1 MPGSL
6 TKQKK
11 LERKDL
17 SKVRL
22 CLVADRQFLGGRSFV
37 ELVERAIKGGVDM
50 VQLREKNLKEV
61 RPWLDLALE
70 LTRLCRKRKVLFIIN
85 DRVDIAAASGAD
97 GVHLGQD
104 DFPVTLARKILG
116 KRKIIGKSTHS
127 LEQAKEAIKEK
138 VDYVAVGP
146 IFWTQTKKIDR
157 PVGTELVAQVRQLT
171 KKPILAI
178 GGIKP
183 ENAAPLIA
191 AGATGVAVVSAL
203 MGAPDAAEAARAFRK
218 VLD

>member
-1 MPGSL
+1 
-6 TKQKK
+6 
-11 LERKDL
+11 
-17 SKVRL
+17 
-22 CLVADRQFLGGRSFV
+22 LVTDRQFLGERSLV
-37 ELVERAIKGGVDM
+37 ELVERAIRGGVDM
-50 VQLREKNLKEV
+50 VQLREKHLET

-70 LTRLCRKRKVLFIIN
+70 LAKICRKNRVLFIIN
-85 DRVDIAAASGAD
+85 DRVDIAAGCGAD

-104 DFPVTLARKILG
+104 DFPVAFARKILG
-116 KRKIIGKSTHS
+116 KKKIIGKSTHS
-127 LEQAKEAIKEK
+127 IEQARAAVKEK

-157 PVGTELVAQVRQLT
+157 PVGTELVAQVRKLT

-183 ENAAPLIA
+183 ENAGSVIA

-203 MGAPDAAEAARAFRK
+203 MAAPDALEAARSFRK

>member
-6 TKQKK
+6 TKQQK
-11 LERKDL
+11 LKRKDL

-22 CLVADRQFLGGRSFV
+22 CLVTDRQFLGERSLV
-37 ELVERAIKGGVDM
+37 ELVERAIKGGGDM
-50 VQLREKNLKEV
+50 VQLREKHLEV
-61 RPWLDLALE
+61 KPWLDLAME
-70 LTRLCRKRKVLFIIN
+70 LSKLCRKHRILFIIN
-85 DRVDIAAASGAD
+85 DRVDIAAASDAD
-97 GVHLGQD
+97 GVHVGQG
-104 DFPVTLARKILG
+104 DFPVALARKILG

-127 LEQAKEAIKEK
+127 IEQAKEALKEK

-157 PVGTELVAQVRQLT
+157 PVGTELVKQVRQLT

-183 ENAAPLIA
+183 ENAASVIA

>member
-1 MPGSL
+1 MV
-6 TKQKK
+6 T
-11 LERKDL
+11 
-17 SKVRL
+17 
-22 CLVADRQFLGGRSFV
+22 DRQFLGERSLV
-37 ELVERAIKGGVDM
+37 ELVEKAIRGGVDM
-50 VQLREKNLKEV
+50 VQLREKNLET
-61 RPWLDLALE
+61 RPWLDLAME
-70 LTRLCRKRKVLFIIN
+70 LAKLCRKNKVFFIIN
-85 DRVDIAAASGAD
+85 DRVDIAAGCGAD

-104 DFPVTLARKILG
+104 DFPVGLARRILG
-116 KRKIIGKSTHS
+116 KRRIIGKSTHS
-127 LEQAKEAIKEK
+127 IEQARAAVKEE

-157 PVGTELVAQVRQLT
+157 PVGTELVAQVRKLT

-183 ENAAPLIA
+183 ENAGSVVA

-203 MGAPDAAEAARAFRK
+203 MAAPDALEAARSFRK

>member
-1 MPGSL
+1 
-6 TKQKK
+6 
-11 LERKDL
+11 
-17 SKVRL
+17 
-22 CLVADRQFLGGRSFV
+22 LVTDRQFLGERSLV
-37 ELVERAIKGGVDM
+37 ELVEKAIRGGVDM
-50 VQLREKNLKEV
+50 VQLREKNLET
-61 RPWLDLALE
+61 RPWLDLAME
-70 LTRLCRKRKVLFIIN
+70 LAKLCRKNKVFFIIN
-85 DRVDIAAASGAD
+85 DRVDIAAGCGAD

-104 DFPVTLARKILG
+104 DFPVGLARRILG
-116 KRKIIGKSTHS
+116 KRRIIGKSTHS
-127 LEQAKEAIKEK
+127 IEQARAAVKEE

-157 PVGTELVAQVRQLT
+157 PVGTELVAQVRKLT

-183 ENAAPLIA
+183 ENAGSVVA

-203 MGAPDAAEAARAFRK
+203 MAAPDTLEAARSFRK